1 MKDYINYLKTNH
13 YSINTITTY
22 RNILNKYIKI
32 NDIRSVKRMILSY
45 SRSPNTAWTHYN
57 VVLSYYKWSK
67 DRRVETLKNLKLPQI
82 PQKYMPVFSK
92 EYLLKKTS
100 DLSNQKK
107 VIIRFLFETGL
118 RAEEL
123 RNIIEINKNTIVVKG
138 KGNKIREIFHN
149 WETTKHFNGFNYTTK
164 TLRIWV
170 KEVLGD
176 KFTPHSIRRSHATH
190 LLLKGANP
198 KTVMMQLGHSKVETT
213 YRYLNLSKQNNL
225 KIYNK
230 YF

>member
-1 MKDYINYLKTNH
+1 MKEYINYLKRNN
-13 YSINTITTY
+13 YSINTINTY
-22 RNILNKYIKI
+22 RNILKIYIDI
-32 NDIRSVKRMILSY
+32 NDIRSIKNKIISY
-45 SRSPNTAWTHYN
+45 TKSPNTAWTHYN
-57 VVLSYYKWSK
+57 VLVSYFVWKRDKRLSS
-67 DRRVETLKNLKLPQI
+67 LKNLKLPPI
-82 PQKYMPVFSK
+82 PQKYMPVF
-92 EYLLKKTS
+92 KKDFLMRRTE
-100 DLSNQKK
+100 DLSVEKN
-107 VIIRFLFETGL
+107 VIVRMLFETGL

-123 RNIIEINKNTIVVKG
+123 KNILEINRKTLIVKG

-149 WETTKHFNGFNYTTK
+149 WDTTKYFDGFNYSTK

-176 KFTPHSIRRSHATH
+176 KYTPHSIRRSHATH

-198 KTVMMQLGHSKVETT
+198 KSVMMQLGHSKVETT

>member
-1 MKDYINYLKTNH
+1 MKEYINYLKRNN
-13 YSINTITTY
+13 YSINTINTY
-22 RNILNKYIKI
+22 RNILKIYIDI
-32 NDIRSVKRMILSY
+32 NDIRSIKNKIISY
-45 SRSPNTAWTHYN
+45 TKAPNTAWTHYN
-57 VVLSYYKWSK
+57 VVVSYFSWKRDKRLSS
-67 DRRVETLKNLKLPQI
+67 LKSLKLPPI
-82 PQKYMPVFSK
+82 PQKYMPVF
-92 EYLLKKTS
+92 KKDFLMKRTE
-100 DLSNQKK
+100 DLSVEKN
-107 VIIRFLFETGL
+107 VVVRMLFETGL

-123 RNIIEINKNTIVVKG
+123 KNILEINRKTLIVKG

-149 WETTKHFNGFNYTTK
+149 WDTTKYFDGFNYSTK

-176 KFTPHSIRRSHATH
+176 KYTPHSIRRSHATH

-198 KTVMMQLGHSKVETT
+198 KSVMMQLGHSKVETT